1 MERFVNVNET
11 VQSAGDFETI
21 TAAIK
26 LACENGCRA
35 IKIPR
40 FNARTGET
48 KWSVAHAVE
57 LPSDFTVYLDNC
69 FVEQAK
75 GSYENLF
82 VNEHVYDGEYL
93 KDPAHCV
100 KNIKII
106 GEGHTVLSGGEHNH
120 LLEKTV
126 RHYHLPGSMF
136 NQNLLRFWNVDGLE
150 VSGIVLKDY
159 RWWSVVHEHVKNA
172 VYKNIH
178 FEVYP
183 HVPNMDG
190 IDMRLG
196 CSNFSF
202 ENITGKTGDDVIA
215 FTGLRGKMEDFQH
228 VEGES
233 IDIHD
238 CKIRNLKAHSHRCY
252 LVRFLNHD
260 GCREYNMDLDTLMD
274 ASDLNSFQPSIGVG
288 IGSPFYFHY
297 EKAKPGDT
305 GRIRVKNLYS
315 RGYAC
320 MRICHVCEDTVFSN
334 VHTFGACRYM
344 LDSEADGM
352 ELKNIRLEHL
362 YYSVEQ
368 PKYPDGRTV
377 EPDKYMGC
385 LVELPNTA
393 GDVSISHVETDPIGK
408 GISVSG
414 GACVR
419 VSGLETALLVEPV
432 KKDEGSTVEIS

>member
-11 VQSAGDFETI
+11 VQTSGDFETV

-26 LACENGCRA
+26 LACENGARA
-35 IKIPR
+35 IRIPR
-40 FNARTGET
+40 FNLRTGET
-48 KWSVAHAVE
+48 KWSFAHAVE

-69 FVEQAK
+69 FIEQAK

-100 KNIKII
+100 KNIRII
-106 GEGHTVLSGGEHNH
+106 GEGHVVLSGGEHNH

-136 NQNLLRFWNVDGLE
+136 HQNLLRFWNVDGLE
-150 VSGIVLKDY
+150 VSGVVLKDY
-159 RWWSVVHEHVKNA
+159 RWWAVVHEHVKNA

-196 CSNFSF
+196 CSSFRF

-215 FTGLRGKMEDFQH
+215 FTGLCGTMEEFQH

-238 CKIRNLKAHSHRCY
+238 CSIRNLKAHSHRCY
-252 LVRFLNHD
+252 LVRILNHD
-260 GCREYNMDLDTLMD
+260 GCREYNMEMDTLMD

-288 IGSPFYFHY
+288 IGSPYYFHHTQ
-297 EKAKPGDT
+297 AVPGDT

-315 RGYAC
+315 RGYAAV
-320 MRICHVCEDTVFSN
+320 RLCHVCEDTEFEN
-334 VHTFGACRYM
+334 VHTFGTCKFL
-344 LDSEADGM
+344 LDTETDGM
-352 ELKNIRLEHL
+352 TLKNIRMDHL
-362 YYSVEQ
+362 YYSTEQ

-377 EPDKYMGC
+377 EPEKYTGC
-385 LVELPNTA
+385 LVNLENTV
-393 GDVSISHVETDPIGK
+393 GDVNIGYLEADPAGTGVK
-408 GISVSG
+408 VSG
-414 GACVR
+414 GVKVR
-419 VSGLETALLVEPV
+419 VKKLVGERIVHKAVCDET
-432 KKDEGSTVEIS
+432 SEIRFD